1 MRKQEKF
8 GSALAVSIVAHL
20 LLLWP
25 AVSPDVRGG
34 SAQTLAVVLRPL
46 PSEPLA
52 AAASAAT
59 AVSSHPDVMPVAAAA
74 KAAPVPQTLAS
85 PSRESDSRSSTAET
99 ASRSGGQPSGGSAA
113 AAEPARQ
120 SPATVAGGAGI
131 DAEGVRQYRV
141 ALAVEARRFRRYP
154 ARALADEL
162 SGTVEVRVAVAA
174 GGQAQ
179 EVALAHSSGHE
190 ALDDAALEMMR
201 KAAPRTAVPEPLR
214 QRAFSINLPVVFDVA
229 DN

>member
-8 GSALAVSIVAHL
+8 GSALAVSIVVHL

-25 AVSPDVRGG
+25 AVSPGDRGG
-34 SAQTLAVVLRPL
+34 GAQTLAVVLRPL
-46 PSEPLA
+46 PSGA
-52 AAASAAT
+52 AAT
-59 AVSSHPDVMPVAAAA
+59 ASGPAAGIPARPRAEPRVAPATPAA
-74 KAAPVPQTLAS
+74 QTALS
-85 PSRESDSRSSTAET
+85 VQRESPTSTAET
-99 ASRSGGQPSGGSAA
+99 GARSGGPLSGSAMA
-113 AAEPARQ
+113 AAEPSRQ
-120 SPATVAGGAGI
+120 AAATGAAGVGI
-131 DAEGVRQYRV
+131 DADGVRQYRV

-154 ARALADEL
+154 AQALADEL

-174 GGQAQ
+174 GGRAQ

-201 KAAPRTAVPEPLR
+201 KAAPRTAVPELLR
-214 QRAFSINLPVVFDVA
+214 QRAFSISLPVVFDVA